1 MIGLVND
8 SIYYYYVLLSVH
20 ICYWLPA
27 AAHRSSGAARRCG
40 GGATKLHIKA
50 TMRIL
55 IYMRL
60 SNALASCLF
69 LSYSFLPFFIFLS
82 HLRPVGFVTLFPW
95 ETTWLKVYGNEARQ
109 AYDLHNA
116 WLHQQTC
123 IKVGPGRLTAKAAR
137 LKDIND

>member
-1 MIGLVND
+1 MTLYITTMYYWVY
-8 SIYYYYVLLSVH
+8 IYATGCLRRH
-20 ICYWLPA
+20 IEV
-27 AAHRSSGAARRCG
+27 AARRCG
-40 GGATKLHIKA
+40 GAAKLHIKA

>member
-69 LSYSFLPFFIFLS
+69 LSYSFLPFFIPLS
-82 HLRPVGFVTLFPW
+82 
-95 ETTWLKVYGNEARQ
+95 
-109 AYDLHNA
+109 
-116 WLHQQTC
+116 
-123 IKVGPGRLTAKAAR
+123 LTASWICNTIPLGDYLAKG
-137 LKDIND
+137 IW